1 MKDIRSWLG
10 YNFER
15 HGWSDTRENHS
26 DAFDKFIRD
35 LRSKLKAEAQPLG
48 LEVLPFKA
56 NWFITSG
63 FVKSIATGK
72 YAYWSISDVRY
83 FRDDWYYNVLYR
95 AAENERDFSGHGGS
109 NRYCNLDELI
119 INIAKLIGDYHEEN
133 IDTL

>member
-15 HGWSDTRENHS
+15 HG

-35 LRSKLKAEAQPLG
+35 LRSKLKAEAKPIG

-56 NWFITSG
+56 NWFTTSG
-63 FVKSIATGK
+63 FVKSKATGK

-83 FRDDWYYNVLYR
+83 FRDDWYYKVLYR
-95 AAENERDFSGHGGS
+95 AAENERDFHGGS
-109 NRYCNLDELI
+109 NRYCNMDELI
-119 INIAKLIGDYHEEN
+119 INIAKLIGD
-133 IDTL
+133 